1 MYVYVTEGPATNAVS
16 ERSVSAMCRINTYPY
31 LLTTMTEVRLNNLMV
46 LHAHKHQSDGCS

>member
-16 ERSVSAMCRINTYPY
+16 ERSVSAMCQINTYPY